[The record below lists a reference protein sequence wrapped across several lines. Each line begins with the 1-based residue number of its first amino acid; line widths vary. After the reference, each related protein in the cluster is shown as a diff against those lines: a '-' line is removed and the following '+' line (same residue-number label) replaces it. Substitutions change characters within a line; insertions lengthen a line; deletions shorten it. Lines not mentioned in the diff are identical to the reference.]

1 MLGRGRA
8 SVRCK
13 ATWLHPEQ
21 QECMGATISRHT
33 FKCASFKKK
42 KEQKGNAKVSATKWL
57 LSRVRISLE
66 RLFWALAWSSPE
78 VLCINTLSPGLNWKA
93 QSSALCSGAFGSA
106 GPRSLAMRPWG
117 QRAHWSRVSPAM
129 MHRTWSLGQSSVFS
143 GKAPHPP
150 ASSYRNDGLAACP
163 PTWYEAAPQKINK
176 LKRKLFRA
184 AFPSGFSAK
193 QFNCS

>member
-1 MLGRGRA
+1 MLRRGRA

-78 VLCINTLSPGLNWKA
+78 VLCWAELESAELSSLLWCFRKRWA
-93 QSSALCSGAFGSA
+93 QVSGHE
-106 GPRSLAMRPWG
+106 AMRPEG
-117 QRAHWSRVSPAM
+117 TLKPCFSCDDAQDLITGAELSLLRQSPSSAGLLIPQRWARCLPAH
-129 MHRTWSLGQSSVFS
+129 L
-143 GKAPHPP
+143 
-150 ASSYRNDGLAACP
+150 
-163 PTWYEAAPQKINK
+163 I
-176 LKRKLFRA
+176 
-184 AFPSGFSAK
+184 
-193 QFNCS
+193 